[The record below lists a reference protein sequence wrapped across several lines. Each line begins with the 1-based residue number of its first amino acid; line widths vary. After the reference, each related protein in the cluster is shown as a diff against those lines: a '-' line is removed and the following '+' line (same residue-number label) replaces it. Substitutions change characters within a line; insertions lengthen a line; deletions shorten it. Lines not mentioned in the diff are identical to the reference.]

1 MTFTDEGFVK
11 VHNTGFLRYG
21 KPYTIRGANYW
32 YGMNMACV
40 LGGNRTRLD
49 IELDQ
54 LLAMGVN
61 NLRIMAASEGPDDD
75 DQLFRMQPSLMT
87 SPGTYNED
95 VFQGL
100 DYLLDAIGKRNM
112 TAVVTLSNF
121 WHWSGG

>member
-1 MTFTDEGFVK
+1 MAFTDDGFVK
-11 VHNTGFLRYG
+11 VLDTGFLRNG

-32 YGMNMACV
+32 YGMNMASD
-40 LGGNRTRLD
+40 LGGNRTRLG

-61 NLRIMAASEGPDDD
+61 NLRIMAASEGPDDVN
-75 DQLFRMQPSLMT
+75 QLFRMQPSLMT
-87 SPGTYNED
+87 SPGTYNEE

-112 TAVVTLSNF
+112 TAVGKLFPSYICLC
-121 WHWSGG
+121 